1 MRAIP
6 AAMMLIFAVSSTQA
20 ATYKCQDAHG
30 NWTEQACPDYQQRMG
45 EKAWHA
51 EQQIDQSAQPPT
63 KSTADSVPTPKKNAA
78 IQAISDETADY
89 DCRSAAHG
97 LVIIPD
103 TTDIDR
109 MKAQAEALE
118 NSHYVNARTGVVNA
132 HSQDMEQADRIRAA
146 SLRAAIAIEEQKN
159 ANVETQSRR
168 AEQAA
173 LAKCDIE
180 KATRDKAR
188 NDQ

>member
-1 MRAIP
+1 MRATFAMITLLF
-6 AAMMLIFAVSSTQA
+6 AASSAQA

-45 EKAWHA
+45 EKAWQK
-51 EQQIDQSAQPPT
+51 ERQMDQLAQPPT

-118 NSHYVNARTGVVNA
+118 TSHYVNARTGVVNA

-146 SLRAAIAIEEQKN
+146 SLRAAIATEEQKN
-159 ANVETQSRR
+159 ANVEMQSRR

-173 LAKCDIE
+173 LTKCDVE
-180 KATRDKAR
+180 KTARDKAR
-188 NDQ
+188 GDQ

>member
-1 MRAIP
+1 MRATL
-6 AAMMLIFAVSSTQA
+6 AMIILLFAESSALA
-20 ATYKCQDAHG
+20 ATYKCQDVQG

-51 EQQIDQSAQPPT
+51 EQQMDQSAQPSA
-63 KSTADSVPTPKKNAA
+63 KSTADSAPTPKKNAA
-78 IQAISDETADY
+78 IQAIIDETADY

-97 LVIIPD
+97 LVIVPD
-103 TTDIDR
+103 TANIDR
-109 MKAQAEALE
+109 MKAQVEALE

-132 HSQDMEQADRIRAA
+132 HSQVMEQADRIRAA
-146 SLRAAIAIEEQKN
+146 SIRAAIATEDQKN
-159 ANVETQSRR
+159 AEIELQSRR

-188 NDQ
+188 GDQ